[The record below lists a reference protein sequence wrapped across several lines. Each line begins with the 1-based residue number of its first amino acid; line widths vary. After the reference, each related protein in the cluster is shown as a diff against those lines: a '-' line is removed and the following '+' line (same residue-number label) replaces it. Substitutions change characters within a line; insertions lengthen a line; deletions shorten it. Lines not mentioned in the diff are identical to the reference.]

1 MKCNPIPERED
12 WFICERKPT
21 ICPRCGK
28 KEVKKSVFGMPSAED
43 YYEAKY
49 HFQGCIPDFPCPRTW
64 GCCNCDA
71 AFFKNT
77 QENLDDLNGVLRR
90 KSEPEEGEKLIK
102 RTQKEKDELMKGVM
116 EKWVKEYK
124 EGNLEIPF

>member
-1 MKCNPIPERED
+1 MNCYPIRERKD
-12 WFICERKPT
+12 WYITDRKPT
-21 ICPRCGK
+21 ICPHCGA

-64 GCCNCDA
+64 GCCNCNA

-77 QENLDDLNGVLRR
+77 QENLDDLNGILRR
-90 KSEPEEGEKLIK
+90 KSEPEEGEKVIK
-102 RTQKEKDELMKGVM
+102 RTQKEKDELMREVM
-116 EKWVKEYK
+116 KKWVKEYK
-124 EGNLEIPF
+124 EGNMEIPF